1 MIKVVGIRFQ
11 RAGKIYYF
19 DPLDY
24 DLETAMHVIV
34 ETARGIEMGTVLIPP
49 KEVDDD
55 KVVQPLKP
63 VIRIA
68 TDDDEKVIEKN
79 KEKEAEAYVICKE
92 KIAKHGLDMKL
103 VAAEYTFDNN
113 KLLFYFTADG
123 RIDFRELVKDLASVF
138 RTRIELRQIGVRDE
152 TKMLGGIG
160 ICGRELCCRS
170 YLTDFVPVSIKMAK
184 EQNLSLNPT
193 KISGVCG
200 RLMCCLKNEQET
212 YEYLNSRLPSVGDSV
227 ITPTGMHG
235 EVSGVNVLRQL
246 VKVVV
251 DNGEEKEL
259 QEYAVDDLKFTPR
272 RRRDVRVTDE
282 EMKELEG
289 LEDNGSTEEENERPQ
304 RENRRENN
312 RGKYRREQNDASP
325 ETDVGSE
332 SRENREKNDSGEKR
346 EYRDR
351 SNYRGRKREYR
362 DRNDNGEKREY
373 WERTNYRGRNYNRD
387 RGENADREN
396 SGGGG
401 EKREYRGERNF
412 RRHRN
417 YDRKN
422 YQGGN
427 NERGEQ
433 KRGDNPQS

>member
-92 KIAKHGLDMKL
+92 KFAKHGLDMKL

-351 SNYRGRKREYR
+351 SNYRGKKREYR

-373 WERTNYRGRNYNRD
+373 RERSNYRGRNYNRD

-396 SGGGG
+396 SGEGG

-422 YQGGN
+422 DQGGN

>member
-325 ETDVGSE
+325 ETDAGSE

-373 WERTNYRGRNYNRD
+373 RERSNYRGRNYNRD
-387 RGENADREN
+387 RRENADREN
-396 SGGGG
+396 SGEGG

>member
-34 ETARGIEMGTVLIPP
+34 ETARGVEMGTVLIPP
-49 KEVDDD
+49 KEVEDD
-55 KVVQPLKP
+55 KVIQPLKP
-63 VIRIA
+63 VIRVA
-68 TDDDEKVIEKN
+68 TDEDEKVMERN

-92 KIAKHGLDMKL
+92 KIAKHGLEMKL

-160 ICGRELCCRS
+160 ICGRELCCKS

-200 RLMCCLKNEQET
+200 RLMCCLKNEQDT
-212 YEYLNSRLPSVGDSV
+212 YEYLNSRLPSVGDYV
-227 ITPTGMHG
+227 TTPGGMKG
-235 EVSGVNVLRQL
+235 EVQSINVLRQL
-246 VKVVV
+246 VKVIV

-259 QEYAVDDLKFTPR
+259 IEYPVDDLQFTPKR
-272 RRRDVRVTDE
+272 RKDVKVTE
-282 EMKELEG
+282 EELKELEG
-289 LEDNGSTEEENERPQ
+289 LEDSGTETAEEEKPERPARNNYQQ
-304 RENRRENN
+304 RDNQNRGNRYNQNN
-312 RGKYRREQNDASP
+312 RGDRYNQNNRGEREDRRPN
-325 ETDVGSE
+325 
-332 SRENREKNDSGEKR
+332 
-346 EYRDR
+346 
-351 SNYRGRKREYR
+351 
-362 DRNDNGEKREY
+362 
-373 WERTNYRGRNYNRD
+373 NRD
-387 RGENADREN
+387 RRNDSERSNDHGNQ
-396 SGGGG
+396 
-401 EKREYRGERNF
+401 GERNEQN
-412 RRHRN
+412 RHRNNGRYRRN
-417 YDRKN
+417 YDRR
-422 YQGGN
+422 N
-427 NERGEQ
+427 NQDGPNRGEQ
-433 KRGDNPQS
+433 NRSDNS

>member
-351 SNYRGRKREYR
+351 SNYRGKKREYR

-373 WERTNYRGRNYNRD
+373 RERSNYRGRNYNRD
-387 RGENADREN
+387 RRENADREN
-396 SGGGG
+396 SGEGG

-417 YDRKN
+417 YDRKD

>member
-34 ETARGIEMGTVLIPP
+34 ETARGVEMGTVLIPP

-259 QEYAVDDLKFTPR
+259 QEYAVDDLKFTSR

-351 SNYRGRKREYR
+351 SNYRGKKREYR
-362 DRNDNGEKREY
+362 DQNDNGEKREY
-373 WERTNYRGRNYNRD
+373 RERSNYRGRNYNRD

>member
-34 ETARGIEMGTVLIPP
+34 ETARGVEMGTVLIPP

-92 KIAKHGLDMKL
+92 KIAKHGVDMKL

-312 RGKYRREQNDASP
+312 RGRYRREQNDASP

-351 SNYRGRKREYR
+351 SNYRGKKREYR

-373 WERTNYRGRNYNRD
+373 RERSNYRGRNYNRD